1 MAIRVGHKRIVN
13 MAKKKKPKPFSAVT
27 AVKAA
32 SRAAVGPVPVTR
44 RAPDTK
50 KKAAKKATRHK
61 PTLQQLMQE
70 KD

>member
-1 MAIRVGHKRIVN
+1 MAR
-13 MAKKKKPKPFSAVT
+13 KKKPKPFSAVT

-50 KKAAKKATRHK
+50 KKAAKKAVRHK

>member
-1 MAIRVGHKRIVN
+1 MGHKRVVN

-32 SRAAVGPVPVTR
+32 ARVAVGPVPVTR